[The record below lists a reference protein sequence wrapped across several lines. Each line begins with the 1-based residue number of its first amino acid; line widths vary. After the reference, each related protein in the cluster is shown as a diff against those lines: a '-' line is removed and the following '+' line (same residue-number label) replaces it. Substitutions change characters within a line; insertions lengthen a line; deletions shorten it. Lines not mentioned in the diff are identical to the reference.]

1 MVRLFTAPPVRAE
14 PDSPPAPGLA
24 KRPRLVV
31 IVAALILAW
40 LLPVLLAV
48 LRVGA
53 LTPFLILLGT
63 ASLLR
68 VGRTLLDRLVIAFS
82 ILLGA
87 LCIAAWGFS
96 FWPWGLDAVPI
107 AGLAFSALVG
117 ISLWLRR
124 TPRLP
129 KRGWLD
135 GLCLLVGSVVALAM
149 SVPYRR
155 GDFADRLSLADQ
167 DLARHL
173 SIVDVMREIG
183 GYPFLHGP
191 SIYEL
196 LHHEMAT
203 YPQGWHLTTV
213 VLENFLPSS
222 ASAIG
227 EPAFDAVIVA
237 HTLTYGL
244 FALAIMWAALWLGG
258 PLLRAGLRPLLLAA
272 VVLPLVLYSDLT
284 LQYIAGYPSQTLGLV
299 ELVILVAVLA
309 RPVGRG
315 RTQLVLATALTVAV
329 GYTYY
334 LYLPAALLCGGIWAY
349 ARRRDLRR
357 VHLWFLV
364 PIALALVPLGRG
376 LLAGQADRL
385 QFTGSP
391 PMVGRDLV
399 LALFVLVLAGLAT
412 KSGRRSPIWRGYL
425 RSTVVVG
432 SSVVAIGLF
441 QLGTAGA
448 TGYYFDKML
457 GAAEVVVLAGLGVVT
472 LLLPAPVR
480 HPRDLRT
487 RVRANTPTALAT
499 VALLVLG
506 AGVLHDSSYRSGAPV
521 NWGTEWRKGSYRS
534 AASPPLVLATLETH
548 AIRPDQAVLVLTE
561 DPYLNYVVPLW
572 ISALRAKTGGGQSRA
587 QYNEFLPG
595 ADATSLTGAI
605 LAVRTPLIVFTT
617 TPATSA
623 LVRSIQRVHP
633 ELPIELYEMPP

>member
-1 MVRLFTAPPVRAE
+1 V
-14 PDSPPAPGLA
+14 S
-24 KRPRLVV
+24 
-31 IVAALILAW
+31 
-40 LLPVLLAV
+40 
-48 LRVGA
+48 
-53 LTPFLILLGT
+53 
-63 ASLLR
+63 
-68 VGRTLLDRLVIAFS
+68 
-82 ILLGA
+82 
-87 LCIAAWGFS
+87 
-96 FWPWGLDAVPI
+96 
-107 AGLAFSALVG
+107 
-117 ISLWLRR
+117 
-124 TPRLP
+124 
-129 KRGWLD
+129 
-135 GLCLLVGSVVALAM
+135 
-149 SVPYRR
+149 
-155 GDFADRLSLADQ
+155 Q
-167 DLARHL
+167 H
-173 SIVDVMREIG
+173 
-183 GYPFLHGP
+183 
-191 SIYEL
+191 
-196 LHHEMAT
+196 
-203 YPQGWHLTTV
+203 
-213 VLENFLPSS
+213 
-222 ASAIG
+222 
-227 EPAFDAVIVA
+227 FDAVIVA

-399 LALFVLVLAGLAT
+399 LALFILVLAGLAT
-412 KSGRRSPIWRGYL
+412 RSGRRSPIWRGYL

-506 AGVLHDSSYRSGAPV
+506 AGALHDSSYRSGVPGELGHRVAQRLVPQRGLSAVGAGHPRDTRDSPRPGGVGPDRGPV
-521 NWGTEWRKGSYRS
+521 PELRGATVDQRSPGEDRRRPEQGS
-534 AASPPLVLATLETH
+534 V
-548 AIRPDQAVLVLTE
+548 
-561 DPYLNYVVPLW
+561 
-572 ISALRAKTGGGQSRA
+572 
-587 QYNEFLPG
+587 
-595 ADATSLTGAI
+595 
-605 LAVRTPLIVFTT
+605 
-617 TPATSA
+617 
-623 LVRSIQRVHP
+623 QRVP
-633 ELPIELYEMPP
+633 AGRRRGPV